1 MFANKTKG
9 EHSVSKSKHILIVDD
24 ELEIRKII
32 QEILDDEGYST
43 STASSA
49 EEARRKAKNKKPD
62 LVFLDIWMPEEDGI
76 SLLKDWTSQIEN
88 SFPVIMISGHATIET
103 AIEATKL
110 GAKDFIEKPVSI
122 EKLLTSIK
130 EVLSQNIIG
139 EDVYSHLLQKMPIFK
154 DKLGELHALFEK
166 KNIFMIKSEEGLE
179 KIAWARILHL
189 RENNDSGGFQK
200 VDFNQEEFKDV
211 LYKALEDE
219 NNLTLFLENIEKLS
233 DEDKTVVKQLITSSN
248 KNKKKVF
255 ISTSASEDNFFM
267 SENEF
272 TELNLLPIRSSL
284 KEVPKILDET
294 VKFFVEKEGHG
305 YRRFSLAAQNMLSK
319 YQWPGNLRQLVDLVQ
334 AVLSRKEKEIVN
346 VDEIKEIITLQGP
359 GGNILIEN
367 NILSLSMKEAK
378 KLFERAY
385 LTRQLELVG
394 GKISELSRRVDMERT
409 NLYRKLQSL
418 DIEYKKKKKTTS

>member
-1 MFANKTKG
+1 MSI
-9 EHSVSKSKHILIVDD
+9 EKHILIVDD

-32 QEILDDEGYST
+32 QEILKDEGYST

-49 EEARRKAKNKKPD
+49 KEARAEAKNKKPD

-76 SLLKDWTSQIEN
+76 SLLKDWTSQPETD
-88 SFPVIMISGHATIET
+88 FPVIMISGHATIET

-122 EKLLTSIK
+122 EKLLASAQ
-130 EVLSQNIIG
+130 EFLAQSIIG
-139 EDVYSHLLQKMPIFK
+139 EDIFSHLVQNTPAFKKTLDEINLLVKQNNIFVLQAEEGTEKAAWVRALYLSQYSDMGELQKIQFS
-154 DKLGELHALFEK
+154 GEERVE
-166 KNIFMIKSEEGLE
+166 NEE
-179 KIAWARILHL
+179 IAA
-189 RENNDSGGFQK
+189 
-200 VDFNQEEFKDV
+200 
-211 LYKALEDE
+211 LYKALENG
-219 NNLTLFLENIEKLS
+219 NNSLVYIENIHKLS
-233 DEDKTVVKQLITSSN
+233 ETEKSNIREGLMASS
-248 KNKKKVF
+248 KKSKAKIF
-255 ISTSASEDNFFM
+255 IGISAKEETAFINQ
-267 SENEF
+267 EGF
-272 TELNLLPIRSSL
+272 TELNIPPLRASL
-284 KEVPKILDET
+284 KEIAQILDDA
-294 VKFFVEKEGHG
+294 VKFFVEKDGHG

-334 AVLSRKEKEIVN
+334 SLLSRRDKEIVN
-346 VDEIKEIITLQGP
+346 VDEIQEIITLQGP

>member
-1 MFANKTKG
+1 MSI
-9 EHSVSKSKHILIVDD
+9 EKHILIVDD

-32 QEILDDEGYST
+32 QEILKDEGYST

-49 EEARRKAKNKKPD
+49 KEARAEVKNKKPD

-76 SLLKDWTSQIEN
+76 SLLKDWTSQPETD
-88 SFPVIMISGHATIET
+88 FPVVMISGHATIET

-122 EKLLTSIK
+122 EKLLASAQ
-130 EVLSQNIIG
+130 EFLAQSIIG
-139 EDVYSHLLQKMPIFK
+139 EDIFSHLVQNTPAFKKTLDEINLLVKQNNIFVLQAEEGTEKAAWVRALYLSQFSDMGQLQKIEFS
-154 DKLGELHALFEK
+154 GEERLQ
-166 KNIFMIKSEEGLE
+166 NEESD
-179 KIAWARILHL
+179 A
-189 RENNDSGGFQK
+189 
-200 VDFNQEEFKDV
+200 
-211 LYKALEDE
+211 LYKALENGNNSLVYIE
-219 NNLTLFLENIEKLS
+219 NMHKLS
-233 DEDKTVVKQLITSSN
+233 EDEKSN
-248 KNKKKVF
+248 IREGLMASAKKSKAKIF
-255 ISTSASEDNFFM
+255 IGISTKEETVFM
-267 SENEF
+267 NEEGF
-272 TELNLLPIRSSL
+272 TELNIPPLRASL
-284 KEVPKILDET
+284 KEIAQILDDA
-294 VKFFVEKEGHG
+294 VKFFVEKDGHG

-334 AVLSRKEKEIVN
+334 SLLSRRDKEIVN
-346 VDEIKEIITLQGP
+346 VDEIQETITLQGP

>member
-1 MFANKTKG
+1 MSI
-9 EHSVSKSKHILIVDD
+9 EKHILIVDD

-32 QEILDDEGYST
+32 QEILKDEGYST

-49 EEARRKAKNKKPD
+49 KEARAEVKNKKPD

-76 SLLKDWTSQIEN
+76 SLLKDWTSQPETD
-88 SFPVIMISGHATIET
+88 FPVIMISGHATIET

-122 EKLLTSIK
+122 EKLLASAQ
-130 EVLSQNIIG
+130 EFLAQSIIG
-139 EDVYSHLLQKMPIFK
+139 EDIFSHLVQNTPAFKKTLDEINLLVKQNNIFVLQAEEGTERAAWVRALYLSQYSDMGQLQKIEFS
-154 DKLGELHALFEK
+154 GEEHVENEESAALYE
-166 KNIFMIKSEEGLE
+166 
-179 KIAWARILHL
+179 
-189 RENNDSGGFQK
+189 
-200 VDFNQEEFKDV
+200 
-211 LYKALEDE
+211 ALENG
-219 NNLTLFLENIEKLS
+219 NNSLVYIENIHKL
-233 DEDKTVVKQLITSSN
+233 
-248 KNKKKVF
+248 
-255 ISTSASEDNFFM
+255 
-267 SENEF
+267 SENEKSNIREGLMASSKKSKAKIFISISAKEETIFMNQEGF
-272 TELNLLPIRSSL
+272 TELNIPPLRASL
-284 KEVPKILDET
+284 KEIAQILDDA
-294 VKFFVEKEGHG
+294 VKFFVEKDGHG

-334 AVLSRKEKEIVN
+334 SLLSRRDKEIVN
-346 VDEIKEIITLQGP
+346 VDEIQEIITLQGP

>member
-1 MFANKTKG
+1 MSI
-9 EHSVSKSKHILIVDD
+9 EKHILIVDD

-32 QEILDDEGYST
+32 QEILKDEGYST

-49 EEARRKAKNKKPD
+49 KEARAEAKNKKPD

-76 SLLKDWTSQIEN
+76 SLLKDWTSQPETD
-88 SFPVIMISGHATIET
+88 FPVIMISGHATIET

-122 EKLLTSIK
+122 EKLLASAQ
-130 EVLSQNIIG
+130 EFLAQSIIG
-139 EDVYSHLLQKMPIFK
+139 EDIFSHLVQNTPAFKKTLDEINLLVKQNNIFLLQAEEGTEKAAWVRALYLSQYSDMGQLQKIEFSGEERVENEESAALYEALENGNNSLVYIENIH
-154 DKLGELHALFEK
+154 KLSETEK
-166 KNIFMIKSEEGLE
+166 SNTREGLMASSKKSKA
-179 KIAWARILHL
+179 KI
-189 RENNDSGGFQK
+189 
-200 VDFNQEEFKDV
+200 
-211 LYKALEDE
+211 
-219 NNLTLFLENIEKLS
+219 
-233 DEDKTVVKQLITSSN
+233 
-248 KNKKKVF
+248 F
-255 ISTSASEDNFFM
+255 ISISEKEETVFM
-267 SENEF
+267 KQDGF
-272 TELNLLPIRSSL
+272 TELNIPPLRASL
-284 KEVPKILDET
+284 KEIAQILDDA
-294 VKFFVEKEGHG
+294 VKFFVEKDGHG

-334 AVLSRKEKEIVN
+334 SLLSRRDKEIVN
-346 VDEIKEIITLQGP
+346 VDEIQEIITLQGP

>member
-1 MFANKTKG
+1 
-9 EHSVSKSKHILIVDD
+9 VSIEKHILIVDD

-32 QEILDDEGYST
+32 QEILKDEGYST

-49 EEARRKAKNKKPD
+49 KEARAEAKNKKPD

-76 SLLKDWTSQIEN
+76 SLLKDWTSQPETD
-88 SFPVIMISGHATIET
+88 FPVIMISGHATIET

-122 EKLLTSIK
+122 EKLLASAQ
-130 EVLSQNIIG
+130 EFLAQSIIG
-139 EDVYSHLLQKMPIFK
+139 EDIFSHLVQNTPAFKKTLDEINLLVKQNNIFVLQAEEGTEKAAWVRALYLSQYSDMGELQKIQFS
-154 DKLGELHALFEK
+154 GEERVE
-166 KNIFMIKSEEGLE
+166 NEES
-179 KIAWARILHL
+179 AA
-189 RENNDSGGFQK
+189 
-200 VDFNQEEFKDV
+200 
-211 LYKALEDE
+211 LYKALENG
-219 NNLTLFLENIEKLS
+219 NNSLVYIENIHKLS
-233 DEDKTVVKQLITSSN
+233 EAEKSNIREGLMASS
-248 KNKKKVF
+248 KKSKAKIF
-255 ISTSASEDNFFM
+255 ISISTKEETAFM
-267 SENEF
+267 NQEGF
-272 TELNLLPIRSSL
+272 TELNIPPLRASL
-284 KEVPKILDET
+284 KEIAQILDDA
-294 VKFFVEKEGHG
+294 VKFFVEKDGHG

-334 AVLSRKEKEIVN
+334 SLLSRRDKEIVN
-346 VDEIKEIITLQGP
+346 VDEIQETITLQGP

-367 NILSLSMKEAK
+367 NILSLNMKEAK

>member
-1 MFANKTKG
+1 MSI
-9 EHSVSKSKHILIVDD
+9 EKHILIVDD

-32 QEILDDEGYST
+32 QEILKDEGYST

-49 EEARRKAKNKKPD
+49 KEARAEVKNKKPD

-76 SLLKDWTSQIEN
+76 SLLKDWTSQPETD
-88 SFPVIMISGHATIET
+88 FPVIMISGHATIET

-122 EKLLTSIK
+122 EKLLASAQ
-130 EVLSQNIIG
+130 EFLAQSIIG
-139 EDVYSHLLQKMPIFK
+139 EDIFSHLVQNTPAFKKTLDEINLLVKQNNIFVLQAEEGTEKAAWVRALYLSQFSDMGQLQKIEFS
-154 DKLGELHALFEK
+154 GEERVE
-166 KNIFMIKSEEGLE
+166 NEES
-179 KIAWARILHL
+179 AA
-189 RENNDSGGFQK
+189 
-200 VDFNQEEFKDV
+200 
-211 LYKALEDE
+211 LYKALENG
-219 NNLTLFLENIEKLS
+219 NNALVYIENIHKLS
-233 DEDKTVVKQLITSSN
+233 ETEKSTIREGLMASS
-248 KNKKKVF
+248 KKSKAKIF
-255 ISTSASEDNFFM
+255 IGISAKEETAFINQ
-267 SENEF
+267 EGF
-272 TELNLLPIRSSL
+272 TELNIPPLRASL
-284 KEVPKILDET
+284 KEIAQILDDA
-294 VKFFVEKEGHG
+294 VKFFVEKDGHG

-334 AVLSRKEKEIVN
+334 SLLSRRDKEIVN
-346 VDEIKEIITLQGP
+346 VDEIQEIITLQGP
-359 GGNILIEN
+359 GGNILMEN

>member
-1 MFANKTKG
+1 M
-9 EHSVSKSKHILIVDD
+9 SKPKHILIVDD

-32 QEILDDEGYST
+32 QEILNDEGYST

-49 EEARRKAKNKKPD
+49 EEARIEAKNKKPD

-76 SLLKDWTSQIEN
+76 SLLKDWTSQSEKE
-88 SFPVIMISGHATIET
+88 FPVIMISGHATIET

-122 EKLLTSIK
+122 EKLLASAQ
-130 EVLSQNIIG
+130 EVLSQSITG
-139 EDVYSHLLQKMPIFK
+139 EDVFSHLVENIPAFK
-154 DKLGELHALFEK
+154 KTLDEIDLLAEQGSVF
-166 KNIFMIKSEEGLE
+166 IIQSEEGVD
-179 KIAWARILHL
+179 KTAWCKALHL
-189 RENNDSGGFQK
+189 RKYSEQG
-200 VDFNQEEFKDV
+200 EFK
-211 LYKALEDE
+211 KLE
-219 NNLTLFLENIEKLS
+219 F
-233 DEDKTVVKQLITSSN
+233 
-248 KNKKKVF
+248 
-255 ISTSASEDNFFM
+255 
-267 SENEF
+267 SENESINDDGQNRLF
-272 TELNLLPIRSSL
+272 EPFDDKKNSILFIENIGKLSEDEKALISEKLLANSSQSKLKIFIGVSRIDEATFMDEQKLTTLKIPPLRSSL
-284 KEVPKILDET
+284 KEVPEMLDET
-294 VKFFVEKEGHG
+294 VKFFVEKDGHG
-305 YRRFSLAAQNMLSK
+305 YRRFSLASQNMLSK

-334 AVLSRKEKEIVN
+334 ALLSRKDKEIVN

>member
-1 MFANKTKG
+1 MSI
-9 EHSVSKSKHILIVDD
+9 EKHILIVDD

-32 QEILDDEGYST
+32 QEILKDEGYST

-49 EEARRKAKNKKPD
+49 KEARVEVKNKKPD

-76 SLLKDWTSQIEN
+76 SLLKDWTSQPETD
-88 SFPVIMISGHATIET
+88 FPVIMISGHATIET

-122 EKLLTSIK
+122 EKLLASAQ
-130 EVLSQNIIG
+130 EFLAQSIIG
-139 EDVYSHLLQKMPIFK
+139 EDIFSHLVQNTPAFKKTLDEINLLVKQNNIFVLQAEEGTEKAAWVRALYLSQYSNMGELQKIQFS
-154 DKLGELHALFEK
+154 GEERVE
-166 KNIFMIKSEEGLE
+166 NEE
-179 KIAWARILHL
+179 IAA
-189 RENNDSGGFQK
+189 
-200 VDFNQEEFKDV
+200 
-211 LYKALEDE
+211 LYKALENG
-219 NNLTLFLENIEKLS
+219 NNSLVYIENIDKLS
-233 DEDKTVVKQLITSSN
+233 ETEKSNIREGLMASS
-248 KNKKKVF
+248 KKSKAKIF
-255 ISTSASEDNFFM
+255 IGISAKEETTFINQ
-267 SENEF
+267 EGF
-272 TELNLLPIRSSL
+272 TELNIPPLRASL
-284 KEVPKILDET
+284 KEIAQILDDA
-294 VKFFVEKEGHG
+294 VKFFVEKDGHG

-334 AVLSRKEKEIVN
+334 SLLSRRDKEIVN
-346 VDEIKEIITLQGP
+346 VDEIQEIITLQGP

-367 NILSLSMKEAK
+367 NILSLNMKEAK

>member
-1 MFANKTKG
+1 
-9 EHSVSKSKHILIVDD
+9 VSIEKHILIVDD

-32 QEILDDEGYST
+32 QEILKDEGYST

-49 EEARRKAKNKKPD
+49 KEARAEVKNKKPD

-76 SLLKDWTSQIEN
+76 SLLKDWTSQPETD
-88 SFPVIMISGHATIET
+88 FPVIMISGHATIET

-122 EKLLTSIK
+122 EKLLASAQ
-130 EVLSQNIIG
+130 EFLAQSIIG
-139 EDVYSHLLQKMPIFK
+139 EDIFSHLVQNTPAFKKTLDEINLLVKQNNIFVLQAEEGTEKAAWVRALYLSQYSDMGELQKIQFS
-154 DKLGELHALFEK
+154 GEERFE
-166 KNIFMIKSEEGLE
+166 NEES
-179 KIAWARILHL
+179 AA
-189 RENNDSGGFQK
+189 
-200 VDFNQEEFKDV
+200 
-211 LYKALEDE
+211 LYKALENG
-219 NNLTLFLENIEKLS
+219 NNSLVYIENIHKLS
-233 DEDKTVVKQLITSSN
+233 ETEKSNIREGLMASS
-248 KNKKKVF
+248 KKSKAKIF
-255 ISTSASEDNFFM
+255 IGISAKEETAFINQ
-267 SENEF
+267 EGF
-272 TELNLLPIRSSL
+272 TELNIPPLRASL
-284 KEVPKILDET
+284 KEIAQILDDA
-294 VKFFVEKEGHG
+294 VKFFVEKDGHG

-334 AVLSRKEKEIVN
+334 SLLSRRDKEIVN
-346 VDEIKEIITLQGP
+346 VDEIQEIITLQGP

>member
-1 MFANKTKG
+1 MSIA
-9 EHSVSKSKHILIVDD
+9 KHILIVDD

-32 QEILDDEGYST
+32 QEILNDEGYST
-43 STASSA
+43 SSASSA
-49 EEARRKAKNKKPD
+49 EEARIEVNNKKPD
-62 LVFLDIWMPEEDGI
+62 LVFLDIWMPDEDGI
-76 SLLKDWTSQIEN
+76 SLLKEWTSQPETN
-88 SFPVIMISGHATIET
+88 FPVIMISGHATIET

-122 EKLLTSIK
+122 EKLLASAQ
-130 EVLSQNIIG
+130 EFLAQSIIG
-139 EDVYSHLLQKMPIFK
+139 EDIFSHLVQNTPAFKKTLDEINLLVKQNNIFVLQAEEGTEKAAWVRALYLSQFSDMGQLQKIEFSGEERVENEESAALYEALENGNNSLVYIENIH
-154 DKLGELHALFEK
+154 KLSETEK
-166 KNIFMIKSEEGLE
+166 SNIREGLMASSKKSKA
-179 KIAWARILHL
+179 KIFIGISAKEETAFI
-189 RENNDSGGFQK
+189 
-200 VDFNQEEFKDV
+200 NQEG
-211 LYKALEDE
+211 
-219 NNLTLFLENIEKLS
+219 
-233 DEDKTVVKQLITSSN
+233 
-248 KNKKKVF
+248 
-255 ISTSASEDNFFM
+255 
-267 SENEF
+267 F
-272 TELNLLPIRSSL
+272 TELNIPPLRASL
-284 KEVPKILDET
+284 KEIAQILDDA
-294 VKFFVEKEGHG
+294 VKFFVEKDGHS

-334 AVLSRKEKEIVN
+334 SLLSRRDKEIVN
-346 VDEIKEIITLQGP
+346 VDEIQETITLQGP

>member
-1 MFANKTKG
+1 MSI
-9 EHSVSKSKHILIVDD
+9 EKHILIVDD

-32 QEILDDEGYST
+32 QEILKDEGYST

-49 EEARRKAKNKKPD
+49 KEARAEVKNKKPD

-76 SLLKDWTSQIEN
+76 SLLKDWTNQPETD
-88 SFPVIMISGHATIET
+88 FPVIMISGHATIET

-122 EKLLTSIK
+122 EKLLASAQ
-130 EVLSQNIIG
+130 EVLSQNLIG
-139 EDVYSHLLQKMPIFK
+139 EDVFSHLVQNTPPFK
-154 DKLGELHALFEK
+154 KTLDEFESPSK
-166 KNIFMIKSEEGLE
+166 QNNIFVLQAEEGLE
-179 KIAWARILHL
+179 KSAWARALYLSKYSDMGEFLKIDFNRKGFVENEENDAFHKELEN
-189 RENNDSGGFQK
+189 ENNS
-200 VDFNQEEFKDV
+200 VV
-211 LYKALEDE
+211 YI
-219 NNLTLFLENIEKLS
+219 ENINKLS
-233 DEDKTVVKQLITSSN
+233 EGEKSNIRHRIMIYAKKNTAKIFIGISEKEEADFMDEESL
-248 KNKKKVF
+248 
-255 ISTSASEDNFFM
+255 
-267 SENEF
+267 
-272 TELNLLPIRSSL
+272 TEIIIPPLRSSL
-284 KEVPKILDET
+284 KEVPQILDET
-294 VKFFVEKEGHG
+294 VKFFVERDGHD
-305 YRRFSLAAQNMLSK
+305 YRRFSLAAQNMLTK

-334 AVLSRKEKEIVN
+334 VLLSRRDKEIVN
-346 VDEIKEIITLQGP
+346 VDEIQEIITLQGP

-418 DIEYKKKKKTTS
+418 DIEYKKKKKKTTS

>member
-1 MFANKTKG
+1 MSI
-9 EHSVSKSKHILIVDD
+9 EKHILIVDD

-32 QEILDDEGYST
+32 QEILKDEGYST

-49 EEARRKAKNKKPD
+49 KEARVEAKNKKPD

-76 SLLKDWTSQIEN
+76 SLLKDWTSQPETD
-88 SFPVIMISGHATIET
+88 FPVVMISGHATIET

-122 EKLLTSIK
+122 EKLLASAQ
-130 EVLSQNIIG
+130 EFLAQSIIG
-139 EDVYSHLLQKMPIFK
+139 EDVFSHLVQNTPTFKKTLDEINLLVKQNNIFVLQAEEGTEKAAWVRALYLSQFSDMGQLQKIEFS
-154 DKLGELHALFEK
+154 GEERVE
-166 KNIFMIKSEEGLE
+166 NEES
-179 KIAWARILHL
+179 AA
-189 RENNDSGGFQK
+189 
-200 VDFNQEEFKDV
+200 
-211 LYKALEDE
+211 LYKALENG
-219 NNLTLFLENIEKLS
+219 NNALVYIENIHKLSEDEKLNIREGLMAS
-233 DEDKTVVKQLITSSN
+233 A
-248 KNKKKVF
+248 KKSKAKIIIS
-255 ISTSASEDNFFM
+255 ISTKEETVFM
-267 SENEF
+267 NEEGF
-272 TELNLLPIRSSL
+272 TQLNIPPLRASL
-284 KEVPKILDET
+284 KEIAQILDDT
-294 VKFFVEKEGHG
+294 VKFFVEKDGHG

-334 AVLSRKEKEIVN
+334 SLLSRRDKEIVN
-346 VDEIKEIITLQGP
+346 VDEIQETITLQGP

>member
-1 MFANKTKG
+1 MSIA
-9 EHSVSKSKHILIVDD
+9 KHILIVDD

-32 QEILDDEGYST
+32 QEILNDEGYST
-43 STASSA
+43 SSVSSA
-49 EEARRKAKNKKPD
+49 EEARIEANNKRPD
-62 LVFLDIWMPEEDGI
+62 LVFLDIWMPDEDGI
-76 SLLKDWTSQIEN
+76 SLLKEWTSQPETD
-88 SFPVIMISGHATIET
+88 FPVIMISGHATIET

-122 EKLLTSIK
+122 EKLLASAE

-139 EDVYSHLLQKMPIFK
+139 EDIFSHLVQNTSFFK
-154 DKLGELHALFEK
+154 KTLDEAGSFFKEN
-166 KNIFMIKSEEGLE
+166 NIFVLQGEEGLE
-179 KIAWARILHL
+179 KSAWARALFLSQYSDMDEFLKIEFSGKEPA
-189 RENNDSGGFQK
+189 EN
-200 VDFNQEEFKDV
+200 EELYA
-211 LYKALEDE
+211 LYKALEDG
-219 NNLTLFLENIEKLS
+219 NNLALYIENMHKLS
-233 DEDKTVVKQLITSSN
+233 EDEKSSIRQRLM
-248 KNKKKVF
+248 KSTAKIF
-255 ISTSASEDNFFM
+255 IGVSEKEENFFM
-267 SENEF
+267 NEESF
-272 TELNLLPIRSSL
+272 TEVNIPPLRASL
-284 KEVPKILDET
+284 KEIPQMLDET
-294 VKFFVEKEGHG
+294 VKFFVERDGHG

-319 YQWPGNLRQLVDLVQ
+319 YQWPGNLRQLADLVQ
-334 AVLSRKEKEIVN
+334 ALLSRKDKEIVN

-367 NILSLSMKEAK
+367 NILSLNMKEAK

>member
-1 MFANKTKG
+1 
-9 EHSVSKSKHILIVDD
+9 VSKPKHILIVDD

-32 QEILDDEGYST
+32 QEILNDEGYST

-49 EEARRKAKNKKPD
+49 EEARIEAGNKRPD

-76 SLLKDWTSQIEN
+76 SLLKDWKSRSERE
-88 SFPVIMISGHATIET
+88 FPVIMISGHATIET

-110 GAKDFIEKPVSI
+110 GAIDFIEKPVSI
-122 EKLLTSIK
+122 EKLLTSAK
-130 EVLSQNIIG
+130 EVLSQDIIG
-139 EDVYSHLLQKMPIFK
+139 EDVFSHLAQNIPAFKSILDELSLLTENESVFIIEAEEGVDKTAWCKALHSLKYNEQGAFKRLEFNENESTNDHDQNVFFKPFDDKKNSVLFIEHIDKLPEDKKTLISQKLKTCSTKNTLKIFIGTSGADEATFLNK
-154 DKLGELHALFEK
+154 DKLTTL
-166 KNIFMIKSEEGLE
+166 NIPP
-179 KIAWARILHL
+179 L
-189 RENNDSGGFQK
+189 RN
-200 VDFNQEEFKDV
+200 
-211 LYKALEDE
+211 
-219 NNLTLFLENIEKLS
+219 
-233 DEDKTVVKQLITSSN
+233 
-248 KNKKKVF
+248 
-255 ISTSASEDNFFM
+255 
-267 SENEF
+267 
-272 TELNLLPIRSSL
+272 SL
-284 KEVPKILDET
+284 KAVPEILDET
-294 VKFFVEKEGHG
+294 VKYFVDRDGHD
-305 YRRFSLAAQNMLSK
+305 YRRLSLAAQNMLSK

-334 AVLSRKEKEIVN
+334 ALLSRKDKEIVN
-346 VDEIKEIITLQGP
+346 VDEIQEIITLQGP

>member
-1 MFANKTKG
+1 MSI
-9 EHSVSKSKHILIVDD
+9 EKHILIVDD

-32 QEILDDEGYST
+32 QEILKDEGYST

-49 EEARRKAKNKKPD
+49 KEARAEVKNKKPD

-76 SLLKDWTSQIEN
+76 SLLKDWTSQPETD
-88 SFPVIMISGHATIET
+88 FPVIMISGHATIET

-122 EKLLTSIK
+122 EKLLASAQ
-130 EVLSQNIIG
+130 EFLAQSIIG
-139 EDVYSHLLQKMPIFK
+139 EDIFSHLVQNTPAFKKTLDEINLLVKQNNIFVLQAEEGTEKAAWVRALYLSQYSDMGELQKIQFS
-154 DKLGELHALFEK
+154 GEERVE
-166 KNIFMIKSEEGLE
+166 NEE
-179 KIAWARILHL
+179 IAA
-189 RENNDSGGFQK
+189 
-200 VDFNQEEFKDV
+200 
-211 LYKALEDE
+211 LYKALENG
-219 NNLTLFLENIEKLS
+219 NNSLVYIENIHKLS
-233 DEDKTVVKQLITSSN
+233 ETEKSNIREGLMASSKKSKAKIFIGISAKEETV
-248 KNKKKVF
+248 
-255 ISTSASEDNFFM
+255 FM
-267 SENEF
+267 NQEGF
-272 TELNLLPIRSSL
+272 TELNIPPLRASL
-284 KEVPKILDET
+284 KEVAQILDDA
-294 VKFFVEKEGHG
+294 VKFFVEKDGHG

-334 AVLSRKEKEIVN
+334 SLLSRRDKEIVN
-346 VDEIKEIITLQGP
+346 VDEIQEIITLQGP

>member
-1 MFANKTKG
+1 
-9 EHSVSKSKHILIVDD
+9 VSKPKHILIVDD

-32 QEILDDEGYST
+32 QEILNDEGYST

-49 EEARRKAKNKKPD
+49 EEARIEAKNKKPD

-76 SLLKDWTSQIEN
+76 SLLKDWTSQSEKE
-88 SFPVIMISGHATIET
+88 FPVIMISGHATIET

-122 EKLLTSIK
+122 EKLLASAQ
-130 EVLSQNIIG
+130 EVLSQSITG
-139 EDVYSHLLQKMPIFK
+139 EDVFSHLVENIPAFK
-154 DKLGELHALFEK
+154 KTLDEIDLLAEQGSVF
-166 KNIFMIKSEEGLE
+166 IIQSEEGVD
-179 KIAWARILHL
+179 KTAWCKALHL
-189 RENNDSGGFQK
+189 RKYSEQG
-200 VDFNQEEFKDV
+200 EFK
-211 LYKALEDE
+211 KLE
-219 NNLTLFLENIEKLS
+219 F
-233 DEDKTVVKQLITSSN
+233 
-248 KNKKKVF
+248 
-255 ISTSASEDNFFM
+255 
-267 SENEF
+267 SENESINDDGQNRLF
-272 TELNLLPIRSSL
+272 EPFDDEKNSILFIENIGKLSEDEKALISEKLLAHSSQSKLKIFIGVSRIDEATFMDEQKLTTLNIPPLRSSL
-284 KEVPKILDET
+284 KEVPEMLDET
-294 VKFFVEKEGHG
+294 VKFYVEKDGHG
-305 YRRFSLAAQNMLSK
+305 YRRFSLASQNMLSK

-334 AVLSRKEKEIVN
+334 ALLSRKDKEIVN

>member
-1 MFANKTKG
+1 MSKG
-9 EHSVSKSKHILIVDD
+9 KHILIVDD

-32 QEILDDEGYST
+32 QEILKDEGYST

-49 EEARRKAKNKKPD
+49 KEARAEVKNKKPD

-76 SLLKDWTSQIEN
+76 SLLKDWTSQPETD
-88 SFPVIMISGHATIET
+88 FPVIMISGHATIET

-122 EKLLTSIK
+122 EKLLASAQ
-130 EVLSQNIIG
+130 EFLAQSIIG
-139 EDVYSHLLQKMPIFK
+139 EDIFSHLVQNTPAFKKTLDEINLLVKQNNIFVLQAEEGTERAAWVRALYLSQYSDMGQLQKIEFS
-154 DKLGELHALFEK
+154 GEEHVE
-166 KNIFMIKSEEGLE
+166 NEE
-179 KIAWARILHL
+179 IAA
-189 RENNDSGGFQK
+189 
-200 VDFNQEEFKDV
+200 
-211 LYKALEDE
+211 LYKALENG
-219 NNLTLFLENIEKLS
+219 NNSLVYIENIHKLS
-233 DEDKTVVKQLITSSN
+233 ETEKSNIREGLMASS
-248 KNKKKVF
+248 KKSKAKIF
-255 ISTSASEDNFFM
+255 ISISEKEETVFM
-267 SENEF
+267 NQDGF
-272 TELNLLPIRSSL
+272 TELNIPPLRASL
-284 KEVPKILDET
+284 KEIAQILDDA
-294 VKFFVEKEGHG
+294 VKFFVEKDGHG

-334 AVLSRKEKEIVN
+334 SLLSRRDKEIVN
-346 VDEIKEIITLQGP
+346 VDEIQEIITLQGP

>member
-1 MFANKTKG
+1 MSI
-9 EHSVSKSKHILIVDD
+9 EKHILIVDD

-32 QEILDDEGYST
+32 QEILKDEGYST

-49 EEARRKAKNKKPD
+49 KEARAEVKNKKPD

-76 SLLKDWTSQIEN
+76 SLLKDWTSQPETD
-88 SFPVIMISGHATIET
+88 FPVIMISGHATIET

-122 EKLLTSIK
+122 EKLLASAQ
-130 EVLSQNIIG
+130 EFLAQSIIG
-139 EDVYSHLLQKMPIFK
+139 EDIFSHLVQNTPAFKKTLDEINLLVKQNNIFVLQAEEGTEKAAWVRALYLSQYSDMGELQKIQFS
-154 DKLGELHALFEK
+154 GEERVE
-166 KNIFMIKSEEGLE
+166 NEES
-179 KIAWARILHL
+179 AA
-189 RENNDSGGFQK
+189 
-200 VDFNQEEFKDV
+200 
-211 LYKALEDE
+211 LYKALENG
-219 NNLTLFLENIEKLS
+219 NNSLVYIENIHKLS
-233 DEDKTVVKQLITSSN
+233 ETEKSTIREVLMASS
-248 KNKKKVF
+248 KKSKAKIF
-255 ISTSASEDNFFM
+255 IGISAKEETAFINQ
-267 SENEF
+267 EGF
-272 TELNLLPIRSSL
+272 TELNIPPLRASL
-284 KEVPKILDET
+284 KEIAQILDDA
-294 VKFFVEKEGHG
+294 VKFFVEKDGHG

-334 AVLSRKEKEIVN
+334 SLLSRRDKEIVN
-346 VDEIKEIITLQGP
+346 VDEIQETITLQGP

-367 NILSLSMKEAK
+367 NILSLNMKEAK

>member
-1 MFANKTKG
+1 MSI
-9 EHSVSKSKHILIVDD
+9 EKHILIVDD

-32 QEILDDEGYST
+32 QEILKDEGYST

-49 EEARRKAKNKKPD
+49 KEARAEAKNKKPD

-76 SLLKDWTSQIEN
+76 SLLKDWTSQPETD
-88 SFPVIMISGHATIET
+88 FPVIMISGHATIET

-122 EKLLTSIK
+122 EKLLASAQ
-130 EVLSQNIIG
+130 EFLAQSIIG
-139 EDVYSHLLQKMPIFK
+139 EDIFSHLVQNTPAFKKTLDEINLLVKQNNIFLLQAEEGTEKAAWVRALYLSQYSDMGQLQKIEFS
-154 DKLGELHALFEK
+154 GEEHVE
-166 KNIFMIKSEEGLE
+166 NEE
-179 KIAWARILHL
+179 IAA
-189 RENNDSGGFQK
+189 
-200 VDFNQEEFKDV
+200 
-211 LYKALEDE
+211 LYKALENG
-219 NNLTLFLENIEKLS
+219 NNSLVYIENIHKLS
-233 DEDKTVVKQLITSSN
+233 EDEKSNIREGLMASAKKSKAKIFIGVSVKEET
-248 KNKKKVF
+248 VF
-255 ISTSASEDNFFM
+255 I
-267 SENEF
+267 NEEGF
-272 TELNLLPIRSSL
+272 TELNIPPLRTSL
-284 KEVPKILDET
+284 KEIAQILDDA
-294 VKFFVEKEGHG
+294 VKFFVEKDGHG

-334 AVLSRKEKEIVN
+334 SLLSRRDKEIVN
-346 VDEIKEIITLQGP
+346 VDEIQEIITLQGP

>member
-1 MFANKTKG
+1 M
-9 EHSVSKSKHILIVDD
+9 SKPKHILIVDD

-32 QEILDDEGYST
+32 QEILNDEGYST

-49 EEARRKAKNKKPD
+49 EEARIEAKNKKPD

-76 SLLKDWTSQIEN
+76 SLLKDWTSQSEKE
-88 SFPVIMISGHATIET
+88 FPVIMISGHATIET

-122 EKLLTSIK
+122 EKLLASAQ
-130 EVLSQNIIG
+130 EVLSQSITG
-139 EDVYSHLLQKMPIFK
+139 EDVFSHLVENIPAFK
-154 DKLGELHALFEK
+154 KTLDEIDLLAEQESVF
-166 KNIFMIKSEEGLE
+166 IIQSEEGVD
-179 KIAWARILHL
+179 KTAWCKALHL
-189 RENNDSGGFQK
+189 RKYSEQG
-200 VDFNQEEFKDV
+200 EFKKLEFRENESINDDGQNR
-211 LYKALEDE
+211 LFEPFDDEKNSILFIENIGKLSEDEKAL
-219 NNLTLFLENIEKLS
+219 ISEKLLAHS
-233 DEDKTVVKQLITSSN
+233 SQSKLKIFIGVSRIDEAT
-248 KNKKKVF
+248 
-255 ISTSASEDNFFM
+255 FM
-267 SENEF
+267 DEQKL
-272 TELNLLPIRSSL
+272 TTLNIPPLRSSL
-284 KEVPKILDET
+284 KEVPEMLDET
-294 VKFFVEKEGHG
+294 VKFFVEKDGHG
-305 YRRFSLAAQNMLSK
+305 YRRFSLASQSMLSK

-334 AVLSRKEKEIVN
+334 ALLSRKDKEIVN